1 MNNFTGNVSK
11 FTDYILKIDRCYG
24 SFLGLA
30 IGDAMGAS
38 LEFSQPGTFQP
49 ITYYQSG
56 GPFNLPSG
64 YWTDDT
70 SMAICIAESLAHHKS
85 LNLEDQMQRF
95 VNWYRYGYASSTGT
109 CFDIGNGSLMRIA
122 PIPIAYVNKSVDEV
136 KEACKNN
143 SLLTH
148 NEYTSNI
155 TAKFGGLLHAAL
167 NGACKSDLQLSYHE
181 FMDYKP
187 KIWNSGYAPESLAAA
202 LYHFHSTN
210 SFEDAI
216 LQAVNCGDDSDTIGA
231 ITGQIA
237 GAYYRSVNIPPKWI
251 EGLFDNKRIIVLAD
265 SIFSII
271 K

>member
-109 CFDIGNGSLMRIA
+109 CFDIGNGCMFGFNGLYSCCL
-122 PIPIAYVNKSVDEV
+122 KSSFLLSI
-136 KEACKNN
+136 C
-143 SLLTH
+143 SLLSG
-148 NEYTSNI
+148 E
-155 TAKFGGLLHAAL
+155 
-167 NGACKSDLQLSYHE
+167 KSLVSSEND
-181 FMDYKP
+181 F
-187 KIWNSGYAPESLAAA
+187 
-202 LYHFHSTN
+202 
-210 SFEDAI
+210 I
-216 LQAVNCGDDSDTIGA
+216 L
-231 ITGQIA
+231 
-237 GAYYRSVNIPPKWI
+237 
-251 EGLFDNKRIIVLAD
+251 
-265 SIFSII
+265 
-271 K
+271 